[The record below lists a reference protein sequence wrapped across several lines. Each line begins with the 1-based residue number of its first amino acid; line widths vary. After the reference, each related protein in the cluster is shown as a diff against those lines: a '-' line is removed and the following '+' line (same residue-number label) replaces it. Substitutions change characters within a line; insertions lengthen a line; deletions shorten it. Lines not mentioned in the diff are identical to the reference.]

1 MEGGDLKFLLP
12 SSAKSMID
20 DGGGREGPRGG
31 DVGLHLVSRR
41 SPPPLHPPRLSPAG
55 DRLAEVETP
64 TGMLH
69 QAEDDGRAATPMP
82 WSTSRL
88 VSSSQSP
95 SGYCTRQYGSQ

>member
-64 TGMLH
+64 KGMLH
-69 QAEDDGRAATPMP
+69 QAEDDGRAAPPMHSHSARKACLP
-82 WSTSRL
+82 TCCI
-88 VSSSQSP
+88 
-95 SGYCTRQYGSQ
+95 Y

>member
-1 MEGGDLKFLLP
+1 MDGGDLKFLLP

-20 DGGGREGPRGG
+20 DGGGREGPWGG

-69 QAEDDGRAATPMP
+69 KQKTTGGQLRPCPGLPPA
-82 WSTSRL
+82 W
-88 VSSSQSP
+88 
-95 SGYCTRQYGSQ
+95 